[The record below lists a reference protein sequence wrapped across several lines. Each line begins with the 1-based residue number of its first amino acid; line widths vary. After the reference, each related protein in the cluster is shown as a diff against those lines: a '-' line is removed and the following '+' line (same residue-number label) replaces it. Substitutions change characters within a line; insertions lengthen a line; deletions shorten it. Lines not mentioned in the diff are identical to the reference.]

1 MHLCMYVYEC
11 VFVYVYVRVCICM
24 SVRVCVCVC
33 MCVCMCVCV
42 CMCMRVFVCGHL
54 LNLGSLRTL
63 LGYVVRKFI
72 FSDLDSGSALNCS
85 SNSPMMDTHNRVER
99 KGEK

>member
-1 MHLCMYVYEC
+1 MREKCTC
-11 VFVYVYVRVCICM
+11 
-24 SVRVCVCVC
+24 VCVCVC
-33 MCVCMCVCV
+33 VCVSVCV
-42 CMCMRVFVCGHL
+42 CMCMCQCVCVCGHL

-85 SNSPMMDTHNRVER
+85 SNSPVMDPHNRVDR
-99 KGEK
+99 KEEK

>member
-1 MHLCMYVYEC
+1 VSAYVCVYEC
-11 VFVYVYVRVCICM
+11 VRECVY
-24 SVRVCVCVC
+24 VCVCL
-33 MCVCMCVCV
+33 CVCA
-42 CMCMRVFVCGHL
+42 HL

-85 SNSPMMDTHNRVER
+85 SNSPIMDTTQPCR
-99 KGEK
+99 

>member
-1 MHLCMYVYEC
+1 
-11 VFVYVYVRVCICM
+11 
-24 SVRVCVCVC
+24 
-33 MCVCMCVCV
+33 MCVCV
-42 CMCMRVFVCGHL
+42 CVCGHL

-85 SNSPMMDTHNRVER
+85 SNSPMMDTHNRVGR
-99 KGEK
+99 KGEEGREIGRERKRETVSKLESWRFMYAHVCT